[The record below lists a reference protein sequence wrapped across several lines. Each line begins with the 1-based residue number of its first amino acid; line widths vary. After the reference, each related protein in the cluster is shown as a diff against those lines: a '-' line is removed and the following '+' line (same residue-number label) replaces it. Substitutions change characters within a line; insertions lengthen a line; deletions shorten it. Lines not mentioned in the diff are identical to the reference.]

1 MIMSGI
7 APNFNSNSN
16 SAHDYSAHDY
26 SRYPK
31 ISRSA
36 CDPIQ
41 ARMSGDAPRRV
52 PLSSV
57 HVCAKYDVSMLFHF
71 TAMATFSSIYYLHPV
86 TLTFGPRN
94 KSVRCIFLWYQTTIL
109 STIYFKNNYKR

>member
-57 HVCAKYDVSMLFHF
+57 HVSAKYDVSMLFHF
-71 TAMATFSSIYYLHPV
+71 TAN
-86 TLTFGPRN
+86 FGTSLSGVYSYGIRQPYCQQFIL
-94 KSVRCIFLWYQTTIL
+94 KITTRDKL
-109 STIYFKNNYKR
+109 K